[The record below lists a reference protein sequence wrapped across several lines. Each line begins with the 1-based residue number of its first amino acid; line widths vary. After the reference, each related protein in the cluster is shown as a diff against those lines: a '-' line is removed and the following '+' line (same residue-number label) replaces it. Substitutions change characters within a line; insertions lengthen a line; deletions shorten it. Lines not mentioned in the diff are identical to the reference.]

1 MCEIKTKFIAFN
13 HICLKK
19 DFFLKGFIHVSKVKY
34 LCISQLYMVL
44 TCSNLLYST
53 NVGIICGE
61 QAIVGCVARV
71 IAHLLC
77 FLLFRSCWENQ
88 SKDEALDP
96 EVNEKLRSRSEES
109 GW

>member
-1 MCEIKTKFIAFN
+1 MYA
-13 HICLKK
+13 LKK
-19 DFFLKGFIHVSKVKY
+19 IIFLKKGIYSSQVKY
-34 LCISQLYMVL
+34 LYISQLYRVL

-61 QAIVGCVARV
+61 QAIAGCVARV

-77 FLLFRSCWENQ
+77 FLLFHSCWENQ

-96 EVNEKLRSRSEES
+96 EVN
-109 GW
+109 

>member
-1 MCEIKTKFIAFN
+1 MSVRLNISI
-13 HICLKK
+13 
-19 DFFLKGFIHVSKVKY
+19 FLSF
-34 LCISQLYMVL
+34 
-44 TCSNLLYST
+44 TWFWRSNLLYST